1 MPGVAAYGTG
11 LSAFVV
17 LALPGRVGGQT
28 LRASR
33 DAGATPVA
41 FDGGEG
47 YETRTSLLTALVV
60 RTGGD
65 RASRRAFLIVG
76 AAAPELLRRAGTE
89 LLALPRTVG

>member
-1 MPGVAAYGTG
+1 VPGVAVYGTG

-28 LRASR
+28 LRAAR
-33 DAGATPVA
+33 DAGGTAVA
-41 FDGGEG
+41 FAAGEA
-47 YETRTSLLTALVV
+47 YETRTSLLAALVA

-65 RASRRAFLIVG
+65 RANRRSFLIVG
-76 AAAPELLRRAGTE
+76 AVTPDLLRRAGAE